1 MDAKT
6 LNEIIMNM
14 EDKSTL
20 EDYNS
25 YEYELLYDYVCDK
38 ISNDFTPVNNLSH
51 KNVTCDIIVMRVA
64 KRISRKFESAELA
77 YKKATEI
84 YDEEYFEENKLDKR
98 ILKNKNN
105 LYDEE
110 SEEYLM
116 LEEYVHNTF
125 PDSTKK
131 YRSCIAS
138 LSSSLLLD
146 DKYDDVGESI
156 EAASKY
162 FNRIIK
168 ECNLGI
174 MINRRKLQ

>member
-1 MDAKT
+1 M
-6 LNEIIMNM
+6 M
-14 EDKSTL
+14 
-20 EDYNS
+20 
-25 YEYELLYDYVCDK
+25 
-38 ISNDFTPVNNLSH
+38 
-51 KNVTCDIIVMRVA
+51 KN
-64 KRISRKFESAELA
+64 
-77 YKKATEI
+77 
-84 YDEEYFEENKLDKR
+84 
-98 ILKNKNN
+98 LKNI
-105 LYDEE
+105 LCQ
-110 SEEYLM
+110 
-116 LEEYVHNTF
+116 EEYVHNTF